1 MAALTATAH
10 AFVTAT
16 ARQPA
21 NRGAAG
27 DCLQPVPS
35 SSGGIAQPWLVDTG
49 LGRVFSQGQWGTAAR
64 QPAVPQQHSGTDANG
79 HFQSVSCNWPA
90 TGDEPALR
98 TTATH
103 YAGAGAVV
111 YELEFPQGATRTN
124 VSVPG
129 GPAEQHTQYG
139 VTTDGVAPFAEFP
152 VFDLSRGQ
160 AANSSWFTWHG
171 GLQYYDTTAGT
182 VQGGKG
188 FRFIKNL
195 TGLTYGPVVLF
206 DESQPNA
213 SFPVAVVSPM
223 SNINIGAMNVRNERL
238 WAHGPSWELT
248 SVPAG
253 FTHRTLVITG
263 IAVRPTLHKWGQFM
277 LAAHDTKRLPDPS
290 LTHLGVFTDNGAFY
304 DAGYWPSWQGNKDAN
319 AVFKNLSESYK
330 SLAIPVKY
338 IQLDDWCGLCA
349 TRLTHVRAQSRLVCL
364 TFSCLV
370 VWTRRWYGAATA
382 KAQTTNKIVMCTESF
397 TPTTTTGQPSDAQNP
412 PLFPK
417 GLKPLREQF
426 GGGLMLYMVNFCPN
440 NTYLRPEDAAASFP
454 NSFSFPGAP
463 HPDNYFVNPKAAASE
478 AAYGRLM
485 DDGIV
490 QGMTAFEIDFMEKN
504 FEMTPHYR
512 NTAGAADGW

>member
-21 NRGAAG
+21 NRGAAC

-49 LGRVFSQGQWGTAAR
+49 LGRVFSQGHWGTTAR

-103 YAGAGAVV
+103 YAGVGAVV
-111 YELEFPQGATRTN
+111 YELEFPEGATRTN

-129 GPAEQHTQYG
+129 GPADQHTQYS
-139 VTTDGVAPFAEFP
+139 VNTDGVAPFAEFP

-223 SNINIGAMNVRNERL
+223 SNINIGAMNVRMERL

-248 SVPAG
+248 SVPVG

-277 LAAHDTKRLPDPS
+277 LAVHGTKRLPDPS
-290 LTHLGVFTDNGAFY
+290 LEYLGVFTDNGAFY

-319 AVFKNLSESYK
+319 AVFKVRARSIPSCYVLYSRRCPHAALLLYS
-330 SLAIPVKY
+330 SLA
-338 IQLDDWCGLCA
+338 DWTYRTCRSRTSLWPSPSSTSSWTIG
-349 TRLTHVRAQSRLVCL
+349 VDSAQS
-364 TFSCLV
+364 T
-370 VWTRRWYGAATA
+370 
-382 KAQTTNKIVMCTESF
+382 
-397 TPTTTTGQPSDAQNP
+397 
-412 PLFPK
+412 
-417 GLKPLREQF
+417 
-426 GGGLMLYMVNFCPN
+426 
-440 NTYLRPEDAAASFP
+440 
-454 NSFSFPGAP
+454 
-463 HPDNYFVNPKAAASE
+463 
-478 AAYGRLM
+478 
-485 DDGIV
+485 
-490 QGMTAFEIDFMEKN
+490 
-504 FEMTPHYR
+504 
-512 NTAGAADGW
+512 